1 MQVKQLGALDQIELP
16 PDFALADQSY
26 ARMARDWRQ
35 RYYAHGDEAIQI
47 VLYYRGKAEN
57 IEDTKTFRSILDNGP
72 FVYLAK
78 NKIDNDINSVTL
90 KLRLI
95 LGNVGDNQYSRK
107 FTEYTGQH
115 FNLTAFKVAPINGRL
130 AIHVIGQFISVR
142 ETIDYYYQGIFFD
155 GTPGDKNCNIEEVFL
170 QTESEGQ
177 FEQYKESFEQSLA
190 TIQWTHAATR
200 I

>member
-16 PDFALADQSY
+16 PDFVLVDETFG
-26 ARMARDWRQ
+26 RMALVWKQ
-35 RYYAHGDEAIQI
+35 QYNPPGDETVQI
-47 VLYYRGKAEN
+47 VFYYRGKAEN
-57 IEDTKTFRSILDNGP
+57 AADTKTFRSVLDNGP

-78 NKIDNDINSVTL
+78 NKVDNDINSVTL

-115 FNLTAFKVAPINGRL
+115 FNLTAFKVAPINSRL
-130 AIHVIGQFISVR
+130 AIHVSGQFISVR
-142 ETIDYYYQGIFFD
+142 DTIDYYYQGIFFD
-155 GTPGDKNCNIEEVFL
+155 GTPGDKNCSIEEVFL
-170 QTESEGQ
+170 QTESEAQ
-177 FEQYKESFEQSLA
+177 FENYQSAFEQSLA

>member
-16 PDFALADQSY
+16 PDFVLVDETFG
-26 ARMARDWRQ
+26 RMARDWKQ
-35 RYYAHGDEAIQI
+35 QYKPLSDETVEI
-47 VLYYRGKAEN
+47 VFYYRGTSEN
-57 IEDTKTFRSILDNGP
+57 TADTKTFRAVLDNGP

-78 NKIDNDINSVTL
+78 NKVDNDINSVTL

-95 LGNVGDNQYSRK
+95 LGNVGDNQYSRQ

-130 AIHVIGQFISVR
+130 AIHVSGQFISVR
-142 ETIDYYYQGIFFD
+142 DTIDYYYQGIFFD
-155 GTPGDKNCNIEEVFL
+155 GTPGDKNCSIEEVFL
-170 QTESEGQ
+170 QTESEVQ
-177 FEQYKESFEQSLA
+177 FENYKSAFEQSLA